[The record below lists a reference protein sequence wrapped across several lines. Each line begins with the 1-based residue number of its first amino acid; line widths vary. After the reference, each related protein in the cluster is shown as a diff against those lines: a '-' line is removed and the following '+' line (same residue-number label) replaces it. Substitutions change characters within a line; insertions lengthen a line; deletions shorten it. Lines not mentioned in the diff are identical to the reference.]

1 MNQIKKTF
9 ADFYPEYPFE
19 STLLED
25 DYYKLFKTDQDMKS
39 IIGKFTILA
48 IIISCIGLLS
58 LAAFIA
64 EQQRKSLVLRK
75 IHGASMLRIL
85 IIQLSSFTKWVLIS
99 GIISIPLSYFAI
111 KSLLKSSKYVYH
123 TELSWWIFAGALS
136 FALIIAIITVL
147 YQAFKTARLNPI
159 DSLRC
164 E

>member
-25 DYYKLFKTDQDMKS
+25 DYYKLFKTDQNLKS

-48 IIISCIGLLS
+48 IFISCIGLLS

-75 IHGASMLRIL
+75 IHGASMVKIL
-85 IIQLSSFTKWVLIS
+85 VIQLSSFTKWVIIS
-99 GIISIPLSYFAI
+99 GFIAIPLSYLAI
-111 KSLLKSSKYVYH
+111 RALLSNYANH
-123 TELSWWIFAGALS
+123 TELSWWIFAGALGI
-136 FALIIAIITVL
+136 ALVVAVITVL
-147 YQAFKTARLNPI
+147 YQAIKTARLNPV
-159 DSLRC
+159 DTLRC